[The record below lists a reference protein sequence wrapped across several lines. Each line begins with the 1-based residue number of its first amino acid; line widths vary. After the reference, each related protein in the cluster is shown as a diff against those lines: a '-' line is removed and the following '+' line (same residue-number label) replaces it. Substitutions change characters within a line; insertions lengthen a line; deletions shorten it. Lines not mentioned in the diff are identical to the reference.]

1 MNNAPGR
8 ISPVTVCAHGR
19 VWPVL
24 SLPSQMRSATPKH
37 PRRLSRTPEAAPA
50 RRAALPLPLASAADP
65 VAAAREAG
73 LRHVSDAAPGF
84 RRVGSGDKVSYRDLE
99 GRRLHDRAHL
109 ARIRSLAIPPAW
121 TEVWICPRADGHL
134 QATGRDARGRKQYRY
149 HPRWAQVRDATKYDR
164 MIAFGKALPKV
175 RARVEAALARPGLD
189 REKVI
194 ATIVRL
200 LELTLI
206 RVGNEEYAR
215 QNDSYGLTTLRN
227 HHVKVEG
234 DQVHFGFRGK
244 SGVRHAIDV
253 RDARLARVVKR
264 CRELPGYELFSYQD
278 EDGAAR
284 SVGSADV
291 NAWLREV
298 AGEAF
303 TAKDYRTWAGTVLAA
318 RALCS
323 AGECASEAE
332 AARAVSAAVASVAAR
347 LGNTPAVCRR
357 CYVHPAVIDAYRSGE
372 LVPALCK
379 RLRGGDDV
387 PAGDDALAVDERAVL
402 SFLEAQGAPGRS

>member
-1 MNNAPGR
+1 MPA
-8 ISPVTVCAHGR
+8 
-19 VWPVL
+19 
-24 SLPSQMRSATPKH
+24 ATTKH
-37 PRRLSRTPEAAPA
+37 HRRLSRSPGGTAS
-50 RRAALPLPLASAADP
+50 RRATVPVAAAADP
-65 VAAAREAG
+65 VVAARVAG
-73 LRHVSDAAPGF
+73 LRHVNDASPGF
-84 RRVGSGDKVSYRDLE
+84 RRVGSGDSVSYRDLA
-99 GRRLHDRAHL
+99 GRRLRDSAHL

-121 TEVWICPRADGHL
+121 TDVWICPHPDGHL

-149 HPRWAQVRDATKYDR
+149 HPRWALVRDETKYDR
-164 MIAFGKALPKV
+164 MIAFGKALPRV

-200 LELTLI
+200 LEVTLI

-227 HHVKVEG
+227 HHVKVTG
-234 DQVHFGFRGK
+234 DRVHFGFRGK

-264 CRELPGYELFSYQD
+264 CRELPGYELFTYQD
-278 EDGAAR
+278 DDGTAR

-291 NAWLREV
+291 NAWLQEV
-298 AGEAF
+298 TGDAF

-318 RALCS
+318 RALCA

-332 AARAVSAAVASVAAR
+332 ATRAVSAAIASVAAR
-347 LGNTPAVCRR
+347 LGNTPAVCRK
-357 CYVHPAVIDAYRSGE
+357 CYVHPAVIEAFRSGE
-372 LVPALCK
+372 LVNALCK
-379 RLRGGDDV
+379 RLRGGDEA

-402 SFLEAQGAPGRS
+402 AFIESRAKG